1 MDNGGKKL
9 TFIIPSGIFPK
20 NISYANKL
28 RMLLYP
34 LETVKVGHQSPGTM
48 KRAGEERGRKK
59 VPSKK
64 GQKILFLLPALLVIL
79 AISACSSKPTASIL
93 LRDPSSPIKVVQDT
107 FAHEGKSDYF
117 LRNDEGYS
125 FRLIYLCENRVYN
138 FVEEPKNNPVLVSLQ
153 PILDTPVEK
162 RLQPDD
168 RRRIWACLER
178 KVREQQAR
186 VEEIKRQLTG
196 ERIRLEKEVSSTRVE
211 RDRMLAEIEKR
222 KKIEAQ
228 RQRRMEE
235 ERRRAEEERVRKLEE
250 EQQRKAEEERKIKAY
265 RAGEKEDLPTPPPPA
280 PPKPT
285 EGGTFLVMKEAKVR
299 EEPKEASKI
308 LAESK
313 KYDIFEVINSR
324 RDEHGI
330 LWYQFILSER
340 VISEKGKRYGWAPEE
355 RSFWIK
361 HKLSVWVYPGDLA
374 RIHTVKPIKLNVED
388 VQFTG
393 KKATVPQ
400 KNTLYEVTYEVNIE
414 IPERILGWI
423 DEKSGIR
430 RDTKTREEMMKLLQD
445 LARTLWP
452 LRIQNEILAGNI
464 GVGFTPEQVLL
475 SWGKPDHINTT
486 RTLVGVHEQWV
497 YGESPFPNS
506 YVYFENG
513 SVKSW
518 EFLKRS
524 GK

>member
-1 MDNGGKKL
+1 
-9 TFIIPSGIFPK
+9 
-20 NISYANKL
+20 
-28 RMLLYP
+28 
-34 LETVKVGHQSPGTM
+34 LETVQTGHQSPGAM
-48 KRAGEERGRKK
+48 KYAGEEKSRKRDA
-59 VPSKK
+59 SKQ
-64 GQKILFLLPALLVIL
+64 GQKIFFFLPTLLVIL
-79 AISACSSKPTASIL
+79 VMSACSSKPGASIL
-93 LRDPSSPIKVVQDT
+93 LYDPISPIKVVEET
-107 FAHEGKSDYF
+107 FAIEGKSDYF
-117 LRNDEGYS
+117 LLNDEGYS

-153 PILDTPVEK
+153 PILDTSVEK
-162 RLQPDD
+162 KLQPDD

-178 KVREQQAR
+178 KVREQQAQI
-186 VEEIKRQLTG
+186 EEIKRQLNG
-196 ERIRLEKEVSSTRVE
+196 ERIRLEKELSSTRVE
-211 RDRMLAEIEKR
+211 RDRLAAEIERK

-250 EQQRKAEEERKIKAY
+250 GQQRKADEERKVRAY
-265 RAGEKEDLPTPPPPA
+265 RVGEKEDFPTPSPPPHSA
-280 PPKPT
+280 I
-285 EGGTFLVMKEAKVR
+285 ESGIFLVMKEAKVH

-313 KYDIFEVINSR
+313 KYDIYEVIDSKTG
-324 RDEHGI
+324 EHGI

-340 VISEKGKRYGWAPEE
+340 LISEKGKRYGWAPEE
-355 RSFWIK
+355 RSFWVRN
-361 HKLSVWVYPGDLA
+361 KLSVWVYPGDLA
-374 RIHTVKPIKLNVED
+374 RIQSAKPLKLNVED
-388 VQFTG
+388 IQFTG
-393 KKATVPQ
+393 KKASPPQ
-400 KNTLYEVTYEVNIE
+400 KDTFYEVTYEVNNE
-414 IPERILGWI
+414 FPERILGWI

-430 RDTKTREEMMKLLQD
+430 RNNKTREEMTKLLQG
-445 LARTLWP
+445 LSSTLWP

-464 GVGFTPEQVLL
+464 GIGFTPEQVSL
-475 SWGKPDHINTT
+475 SWGKPHHINTT

-513 SVKSW
+513 LVKSW